1 MFILGNFFY
10 MSKDHEKKKKE
21 NIKKSLAVFE
31 INFYTF
37 CFKETAL

>member
-1 MFILGNFFY
+1 MFILGIFFY
-10 MSKDHEKKKKE
+10 MSKDHEKKKE